1 MTQYEP
7 FDQGVEARGETILAL
22 EDALARFSEQ
32 YRRRAREALI
42 ECGIEDPDPDA
53 WYPQQAELNALEL
66 IAEDLSP
73 HLLDRLG
80 EQIPDAAEWPSDISG
95 VEEGLRSINE
105 AYHRNH
111 RGGDIGS
118 YRVTN
123 PTEST
128 VDVVCTN
135 PYPCQFDRG
144 LIRAVTK
151 EYSPVES
158 FVFVEERGDECRR
171 HGADTCTYT
180 VHW

>member
-22 EDALARFSEQ
+22 EDALSRFSEQ
-32 YRRRAREALI
+32 YRTRAREALA
-42 ECGIEDPDPDA
+42 EYGIKDPDPDA
-53 WYPQQAELNALEL
+53 WYPQQAELSALET
-66 IAEDLSP
+66 IAEDLNP

-80 EQIPDAAEWPSDISG
+80 EQIPDAAEWPNDISG
-95 VEEGLRSINE
+95 VEDGLGSIDD

-111 RGGDIGS
+111 RGGDIGY
-118 YRVTN
+118 YRCVN
-123 PTEST
+123 ASEST
-128 VDVVCTN
+128 ADVECTN

-144 LIRAVTK
+144 LIRAVAK
-151 EYSPVES
+151 EHSPVES
-158 FVFVEERGDECRR
+158 FVFIEERGDECRR